1 MWWHVRWYTR
11 YSVSKLLAG
20 LWKTDVW
27 LVFRFVFA
35 GTAIWFGYLHHTI
48 TFVTSLPSELFLK
61 TESYRI
67 LFCLFLLCAYYSA
80 WYTCRNHPAGKSWV
94 TTLPGLIT
102 VLHISLHLR
111 LSNFFFNGD
120 RCWGPNFMTALLLVN
135 RMFWAIFFSAHC
147 IVKMMINQYIF
158 FPRIPKKFWNA
169 GISYLS
175 KLLWNYGPKNSFKK
189 FSQNTLTK
197 CRFRR
202 DRWKEFFQ
210 APFEWTLL
218 RK

>member
-1 MWWHVRWYTR
+1 MLSGVPERIWTSDPTLRSRHGALATRTICSEIMLFCVIICHFYNCNCSPMWWHVRWYTR

-102 VLHISLHLR
+102 ESAPMVSPAYIVAFAPIKFFLQWWSVLR
-111 LSNFFFNGD
+111 
-120 RCWGPNFMTALLLVN
+120 
-135 RMFWAIFFSAHC
+135 
-147 IVKMMINQYIF
+147 
-158 FPRIPKKFWNA
+158 
-169 GISYLS
+169 
-175 KLLWNYGPKNSFKK
+175 
-189 FSQNTLTK
+189 SQFHD
-197 CRFRR
+197 CA
-202 DRWKEFFQ
+202 
-210 APFEWTLL
+210 APG
-218 RK
+218 